1 MRQSLLFQFG
11 SYPVSARELWEEE
24 WITRGVV
31 ISTGCPCLD
40 DVLGGGL
47 VCGQLTEICGP
58 PASGKTQAKQN
69 SFSGSSGKNGPTK
82 IFNHRRYR

>member
-40 DVLGGGL
+40 EVLGGGL
-47 VCGQLTEICGP
+47 VCGQLTEVCGP
-58 PASGKTQAKQN
+58 PASGKTQAKQK
-69 SFSGSSGKNGPTK
+69 SFSYDVMHEYSRIIISN
-82 IFNHRRYR
+82 RCA